1 MNILKFGVVKI
12 TFKIYFIIIFIILF
26 KKSVSNILILS
37 KLLDFQKHL
46 KQILIKTWNRK
57 KFPGKK
63 F

>member
-12 TFKIYFIIIFIILF
+12 TFKIQFIIIFIILF

-46 KQILIKTWNRK
+46 KQIRIKSWNRK